1 MNKLKRKYTEEY
13 KEEAVRLAES
23 MGSIAGAARQLG
35 IGASLLHG
43 WKEKLREKS
52 SASQSQESFENANL
66 EIRRLKKENE
76 QLKKINVI
84 LKTAAAFFSQD
95 HLK

>member
-35 IGASLLHG
+35 IGTSLLHG
-43 WKEKLREKS
+43 WKEKLRKKS
-52 SASQSQESFENANL
+52 LASQGQASFENADL

-76 QLKKINVI
+76 QLKKINLI